1 LNETKEHRMRVTAS
15 AFAAGLLLAA
25 SAGGAAAQSAPALVI
40 SDLHHRAG
48 PTSNSPS
55 YGVIPGGTT
64 IEAGP
69 CGGGWCQAFLSGNM
83 GYVSERYLDFGG
95 PPPRGYYAAPPP
107 PPPPPPVYAPPP
119 YYMPAPPPP
128 YYHDWRSSRRWR

>member
-1 LNETKEHRMRVTAS
+1 LKKAGDHRMRIPATVIAT
-15 AFAAGLLLAA
+15 GLLLAA
-25 SAGGAAAQSAPALVI
+25 SASSAAAQSAPALVI
-40 SDLHHRAG
+40 GDLHHRAG
-48 PTSNSPS
+48 PTSDSPS

-95 PPPRGYYAAPPP
+95 PPPRGYHAAP

-119 YYMPAPPPP
+119 YYVPAPPPVYPP
-128 YYHDWRSSRRWR
+128 YHRRRDSRR